1 MSPRVKGVY
10 KFSPRVLPSFYLL
23 ISSQSYFSMETFCWR
38 HVLYGKYEKPVKNY
52 LMRLEATSSEFDDP
66 EK

>member
-1 MSPRVKGVY
+1 
-10 KFSPRVLPSFYLL
+10 
-23 ISSQSYFSMETFCWR
+23 METFCWR
-38 HVLYGKYEKPVKNY
+38 HVLYGKYEKLAKNY

>member
-1 MSPRVKGVY
+1 
-10 KFSPRVLPSFYLL
+10 
-23 ISSQSYFSMETFCWR
+23 METFCWR